1 MRWLRRKDI
10 SSFILSSMAELQ
22 EALENTVSSSRV
34 VLSAAR
40 NSLSHLLDH
49 LLTPS
54 DQGSNLTPYG
64 VNKGTLVSRLG
75 QGLHRLTAKQLSSK
89 CLVVSLQQHF
99 LVFTHRLHSAEVERR
114 SLRLEVA
121 RLKRVTKDDRGP
133 CRKVPDVHLVP
144 AERFGSV
151 CEELR
156 QALQRE
162 EQAQCLL
169 REQSDQLHTLGLR
182 MDTHCGEEREREHTL
197 SQAVQ
202 SLSEARQEVRQKEQS
217 LRVLGKHLSDLQ
229 QEKKSLEEN
238 VRHAEEALC
247 MAAKRKDSLA
257 SYMRAVESSYREV
270 RDRIVQSRSTSTDDD
285 LPLQLPRVHLDLTGP
300 ERLLGG
306 PDVAAC
312 QSLVGM
318 FSELYHAA
326 FSRIG
331 SMEREISAHQSH
343 VSALRKELQDAC
355 LREDLR
361 FIPACDSQ
369 SSMTPHLDDPFQLL
383 VDPEAPPTDRA
394 NVLLREATCKPIPTP
409 SLAPS
414 LPLSDPSTKAKG
426 CKKVPKKSRSVPSK
440 APSRR

>member
-1 MRWLRRKDI
+1 
-10 SSFILSSMAELQ
+10 MAELQ

-121 RLKRVTKDDRGP
+121 RLKRVSKDDRGP

-162 EQAQCLL
+162 EQAQGLL

-217 LRVLGKHLSDLQ
+217 LRVLGKHLSGLQ
-229 QEKKSLEEN
+229 QEKKSLEES
-238 VRHAEEALC
+238 VRHAEDALRT
-247 MAAKRKDSLA
+247 AAKRKDSLA

-312 QSLVGM
+312 QVQRGAGRTLSLVCQVQRGAG
-318 FSELYHAA
+318 STER
-326 FSRIG
+326 SR
-331 SMEREISAHQSH
+331 
-343 VSALRKELQDAC
+343 K
-355 LREDLR
+355 
-361 FIPACDSQ
+361 
-369 SSMTPHLDDPFQLL
+369 L
-383 VDPEAPPTDRA
+383 V
-394 NVLLREATCKPIPTP
+394 
-409 SLAPS
+409 
-414 LPLSDPSTKAKG
+414 
-426 CKKVPKKSRSVPSK
+426 
-440 APSRR
+440 